1 MFPRLNFSL
10 SFRFCYATHLI
21 QSALFCGQIDRNS
34 PKTHPSRPVLRP
46 NRQAHEW
53 DFLQPRAPELSSA
66 QSDVERHHER
76 EANGKCYNSGI
87 CVLALAHLRDQLLDD
102 DV

>member
-10 SFRFCYATHLI
+10 SLRFCYATHLI

-46 NRQAHEW
+46 NRQAHE
-53 DFLQPRAPELSSA
+53 RELSSA